1 VASPDASW
9 TFEPGVIALTAI
21 AGYAYVRRWRAA
33 REQAGP
39 RAASGWRLASFA
51 AGLATV
57 LVALIS
63 PVDRLAEQLLLMHM
77 VQHLLLLDIASI
89 LLLLGLTRVILR
101 PVTRYLEP
109 AERRAGV
116 LGHPVTAVVA
126 YVGIMW
132 VWHVPALYDAA
143 VRHSGLHVL
152 EHLTMAGAGVLYW
165 WHILGPIRSRL
176 RLSGMAPMAY
186 MASTKLL
193 VGILGIVL
201 TFAPDALYPYYES
214 QPHFWGLTPSEDE
227 AIAGLIMA
235 LEQSIIMGIAA
246 AWLFTKLLGES
257 EREEERAERY
267 GSDVAEAGL

>member
-1 VASPDASW
+1 M
-9 TFEPGVIALTAI
+9 
-21 AGYAYVRRWRAA
+21 
-33 REQAGP
+33 
-39 RAASGWRLASFA
+39 ASFM
-51 AGLATV
+51 AGLAAV
-57 LVALIS
+57 LIALVS
-63 PVDRLAEQLLLMHM
+63 PVDRLADQLLLMHM
-77 VQHLLLLDIASI
+77 VQHLLLLDVASI
-89 LLLLGLTRVILR
+89 LLILGLTRVILR

-132 VWHVPALYDAA
+132 LWHIPALYDTA
-143 VRHSGLHVL
+143 VKNSGLHVF
-152 EHLTMAGAGVLYW
+152 EHMTMAAAGLLYW

-176 RLSGMAPMAY
+176 RLSGMGPMAY
-186 MASTKLL
+186 MGSTKLL

-201 TFAPDALYPYYES
+201 TFAPEALYPYYEH
-214 QPHFWGLTPSEDE
+214 QPHYWGLSPSEDE

-257 EREEERAERY
+257 EREEQRAERY
-267 GSDVAEAGL
+267 AGAEL

>member
-1 VASPDASW
+1 MASPDASW
-9 TFEPGVIALTAI
+9 TFEPGVIAVVAI
-21 AGYAYVRRWRAA
+21 AGTVYVRRWRAA
-33 REQAGP
+33 RAQVGP
-39 RAASGWRLASFA
+39 RAAPGWRMACFMGGLLA
-51 AGLATV
+51 V

-63 PVDRLAEQLLLMHM
+63 PIDRLADQLLFMHM

-89 LLLLGLTRVILR
+89 LLILGLTRVILR

-109 AERRAGV
+109 AERKAGV

-132 VWHVPALYDAA
+132 VWHIPALYDLA
-143 VRHSGLHVL
+143 VRNSGVHVL
-152 EHLTMAGAGVLYW
+152 EHMGMAAAGLLYW

-176 RLSGMAPMAY
+176 RLSGMGPMAY

-201 TFAPDALYPYYES
+201 TFAPEALYPYYEH
-214 QPHFWGLTPSEDE
+214 QPHYWGLTPSEDE

-246 AWLFTKLLGES
+246 AWLFMKLLGES
-257 EREEERAERY
+257 EREEQRAERY
-267 GSDVAEAGL
+267 AAGVET

>member
-1 VASPDASW
+1 
-9 TFEPGVIALTAI
+9 
-21 AGYAYVRRWRAA
+21 
-33 REQAGP
+33 
-39 RAASGWRLASFA
+39 
-51 AGLATV
+51 
-57 LVALIS
+57 
-63 PVDRLAEQLLLMHM
+63 M
-77 VQHLLLLDIASI
+77 VQHLLLLDVASI
-89 LLLLGLTRVILR
+89 LLILGLTRVILR

-116 LGHPVTAVVA
+116 LGHPVTAIVA

-143 VRHSGLHVL
+143 VKHSGLHVV
-152 EHLTMAGAGVLYW
+152 EHMTMAAAGLLYW

-176 RLSGMAPMAY
+176 RLSGMGPMAY

-201 TFAPDALYPYYES
+201 TFAPVALYPYYEH
-214 QPHFWGLTPSEDE
+214 QPHYWGLTPSEDE

-257 EREEERAERY
+257 EREEQRAERY
-267 GSDVAEAGL
+267 AGVET